1 MLNLK
6 VAAAVA
12 AVLAA
17 GTAAADVDV
26 YISGASAQKNFWYAD
41 LANIAG
47 CASTAISG
55 NKWSGTATAPF
66 TKAPDFSY
74 VQCAAGSNSNGIPVG
89 TTVRFHYSAELGSVW
104 GIANALGSAL
114 PAGNPYPKSHLF
126 LTNAGT
132 CTPVAYT
139 VASATF
145 AGAGSTSCA
154 GGQYDL
160 YTTGGTDTIIGGNP
174 AYVVS
179 VVPDIDVSDLEP
191 VKFQFADNWPIA
203 NNSNTW
209 APPLYKAL
217 GIQAAGTAPSLA
229 NLSTVQNSSHAQF
242 VNGEVFAVIAN
253 FAGQTFAPTNLS
265 SSSLAAIFQNDY
277 STWNQVP
284 EVGSADTKAGGTP
297 IALVRRDHGSGSQVT
312 ASITFTGTECGLLND
327 AGMAQ
332 DVGSGGVATIA
343 GSTSAMRTIVNTTA
357 ASIGYLSL
365 TGNVPGINE
374 TDNYTLISVDGAQ
387 PNSHNAA
394 AGYYKFASQTWAY
407 SPPTANALAAT
418 LITHAQTPTSI
429 AATLGNETVTK
440 GSDGRF
446 TTAAGSNI
454 GAYGLPGIGS
464 NTASTANINT
474 LSNIPVALRNNLG
487 ELCVVNAGQNG
498 S

>member
-41 LANIAG
+41 IASIAG
-47 CASTAISG
+47 CANTAISG

-74 VQCAAGSNSNGIPVG
+74 VQCVAAANSNGITVG

-114 PAGNPYPKSHLF
+114 PAGNPYPKNHLF

-139 VASATF
+139 VASATY
-145 AGAGSTSCA
+145 ASAGSTSCG

-160 YTTGGTDTIIGGNP
+160 YTTGGTDAIIGGNP
-174 AYVVS
+174 AYIVS

-203 NNSNTW
+203 NNANSW

-217 GIQAAGTAPSLA
+217 GIQTAGTAPSLA
-229 NLSTVQNSSHAQF
+229 NLTAVQNTARAQF
-242 VNGEVFAVIAN
+242 VNGEVFAVIGN
-253 FAGQTFAPTNLS
+253 FATTAFKPTNLS
-265 SSSLAAIFQNDY
+265 SSSLAAIFEGIY

-284 EVGSADTKAGGTP
+284 EVGSTDSAGTP
-297 IALVRRDHGSGSQVT
+297 IALIRRDHGSGSQVT
-312 ASITFTGTECGLLND
+312 ASVIFTGTECGLPND
-327 AGMAQ
+327 GGMAQ
-332 DVGSGGVATIA
+332 DIGSGGAATIA
-343 GSTSAMRTIVNTTA
+343 GSTSAMRTLVNA
-357 ASIGYLSL
+357 ASGGIGYLSL
-365 TGNVPGINE
+365 TGNVPNINE
-374 TDNYTLISVDGAQ
+374 SDSYSLISVDGAQ
-387 PNSHNAA
+387 PNSHNSA

-407 SPPTANALAAT
+407 TPPGANALAAT

-429 AATLGNETVTK
+429 AATLGSETVTK

-446 TTAAGSNI
+446 STAAGSNI

-464 NTASTANINT
+464 NVASTANVNT
-474 LSNIPVALRNNLG
+474 LSNIPVALRNNSG
-487 ELCVVNAGQNG
+487 ELCTVLAGQNG